1 MKEELKNNQS
11 TSKIKNFRVIPCF
24 PWLPEKTFFGK
35 PIPKAKFYE
44 KLPVTQAVKNCF
56 VNEIAGIVW
65 RNKLSAETLN
75 VQPGSRVQEL
85 EVIEISLKGEA
96 LNDSV
101 LKVIDKGIPYQLLF
115 LLKRGEE
122 YQLCMGY
129 KETETASVKEYFKT
143 AWMPFDQLPL
153 QISGLTLDEI
163 CDNFIRQIHGAL
175 LELPAGDL
183 QTALAASK
191 EEGKRFK
198 KIAQLEKKMKVEKQP
213 KRKFELHE
221 EIQRLK
227 NHGIHGNY

>member
-1 MKEELKNNQS
+1 MLD
-11 TSKIKNFRVIPCF
+11 F
-24 PWLPEKTFFGK
+24 PQKTLFNK

-122 YQLCMGY
+122 HQLCMGY
-129 KETETASVKEYFKT
+129 KETETSAVKEYFKT
-143 AWMPFDQLPL
+143 DWMTFEALPL
-153 QISGLTLDEI
+153 QITGLTLEEV
-163 CDNFIRQIHGAL
+163 CDNFIRQIN
-175 LELPAGDL
+175 
-183 QTALAASK
+183 TRLASAEDMSLK
-191 EEGKRFK
+191 EAIADDAQRL
-198 KIAQLEKKMKVEKQP
+198 KIEKQIAALEKKMKTEKQP
-213 KRKFELHE
+213 KRKFELYK
-221 EIQRLK
+221 EIHRLE
-227 NHGIHGNY
+227 NH

>member
-1 MKEELKNNQS
+1 MLD
-11 TSKIKNFRVIPCF
+11 F
-24 PWLPEKTFFGK
+24 PQKTFFNK

-56 VNEIAGIVW
+56 VNENAGIVW

-85 EVIEISLKGEA
+85 EVIEITLKGEA

-101 LKVIDKGIPYQLLF
+101 LKVINKGIPYQLLF

-129 KETETASVKEYFKT
+129 KEAETSTVKEYFKT
-143 AWMPFDQLPL
+143 DWMTFEALPL
-153 QISGLTLDEI
+153 QITGLTLDEV
-163 CDNFIRQIHGAL
+163 CDNFIRQIN
-175 LELPAGDL
+175 
-183 QTALAASK
+183 TRLASAEDMSLK
-191 EEGKRFK
+191 EAIADDAQRL
-198 KIAQLEKKMKVEKQP
+198 KIEKQIAALEKKMKAEKQP
-213 KRKFELHE
+213 KRKFELYE

-227 NHGIHGNY
+227 NHEKHE

>member
-1 MKEELKNNQS
+1 MLD
-11 TSKIKNFRVIPCF
+11 F
-24 PWLPEKTFFGK
+24 PQKTFFNK

-115 LLKRGEE
+115 PLKRGEE

-129 KETETASVKEYFKT
+129 KETETSAVKEYFKT

-163 CDNFIRQIHGAL
+163 CDNFIRQIHGS
-175 LELPAGDL
+175 L
-183 QTALAASK
+183 QTNVNADLKTELAESK
-191 EEGKRFK
+191 EQEKLQKR
-198 KIAQLEKKMKVEKQP
+198 IAQLEKKLLTEKQF
-213 KRKFELHE
+213 KKQMAIRAELLE
-221 EIQRLK
+221 LK
-227 NHGIHGNY
+227 NHGIHGKH

>member
-1 MKEELKNNQS
+1 MQD
-11 TSKIKNFRVIPCF
+11 F
-24 PWLPEKTFFGK
+24 PQKTFFNK

-85 EVIEISLKGEA
+85 EVIEITLKGEA

-115 LLKRGEE
+115 LLKRSEE
-122 YQLCMGY
+122 YQICMGY
-129 KETETASVKEYFKT
+129 KATETSAVKEYFKT
-143 AWMPFDQLPL
+143 DWMTFEALPL
-153 QISGLTLDEI
+153 QISGLTLDEV
-163 CDNFIRQIHGAL
+163 CDNFIRQIN
-175 LELPAGDL
+175 
-183 QTALAASK
+183 TRLAAAEDMSLK
-191 EEGKRFK
+191 EAIADDVQRQ
-198 KIAQLEKKMKVEKQP
+198 KIEKQIAALEKKMKAEKQP

-221 EIQRLK
+221 EIQKLRILQ
-227 NHGIHGNY
+227 NGGGNDGY

>member
-1 MKEELKNNQS
+1 MLD
-11 TSKIKNFRVIPCF
+11 F
-24 PWLPEKTFFGK
+24 PQKTFFNK

-85 EVIEISLKGEA
+85 EVIEISLKGES

-101 LKVIDKGIPYQLLF
+101 LKVIDRGIPYQLLF

-129 KETETASVKEYFKT
+129 KETETSAVKEYFKT
-143 AWMPFDQLPL
+143 DWMTFEALPL
-153 QISGLTLDEI
+153 QITGLTLDEI
-163 CDNFIRQIHGAL
+163 CDNFIRQIHGS
-175 LELPAGDL
+175 L
-183 QTALAASK
+183 QTNVNADLKTELAESK
-191 EEGKRFK
+191 EQEKLQKR
-198 KIAQLEKKMKVEKQP
+198 IAQLEKKLLTEKQF
-213 KRKFELHE
+213 KKQMAIRAELLE
-221 EIQRLK
+221 LK
-227 NHGIHGNY
+227 NHGIHGKH

>member
-1 MKEELKNNQS
+1 MQD
-11 TSKIKNFRVIPCF
+11 F
-24 PWLPEKTFFGK
+24 PQKTFFNK

-85 EVIEISLKGEA
+85 EVIEITLKGES

-101 LKVIDKGIPYQLLF
+101 LKVIDKGIPYQLIF

-129 KETETASVKEYFKT
+129 KETETFAVKEYFKT
-143 AWMPFDQLPL
+143 DWMIFEALPL
-153 QISGLTLDEI
+153 QITGLTLDDV
-163 CDNFIRQIHGAL
+163 CDNFIRQIN
-175 LELPAGDL
+175 
-183 QTALAASK
+183 TRLASAEDMSLK
-191 EEGKRFK
+191 EAIADDAQWL
-198 KIAQLEKKMKVEKQP
+198 KIEKQIAALEKKMKAEKQP

-227 NHGIHGNY
+227 NHGIHGNH

>member
-1 MKEELKNNQS
+1 MLD
-11 TSKIKNFRVIPCF
+11 F
-24 PWLPEKTFFGK
+24 PQKTLFNK

-122 YQLCMGY
+122 YQLCIGY
-129 KETETASVKEYFKT
+129 KEMENSAVPEYFKT

-163 CDNFIRQIHGAL
+163 CDNFIRQIN
-175 LELPAGDL
+175 
-183 QTALAASK
+183 TRLASAEDMSLK
-191 EEGKRFK
+191 EAIADDAQRL
-198 KIAQLEKKMKVEKQP
+198 KIEKQIAALEKKMKTEKQP

-221 EIQRLK
+221 EIQKLRILQ
-227 NHGIHGNY
+227 NGGGNDGY

>member
-1 MKEELKNNQS
+1 MLD
-11 TSKIKNFRVIPCF
+11 F
-24 PWLPEKTFFGK
+24 PQKTFFNRV
-35 PIPKAKFYE
+35 IPKAKFYE

-129 KETETASVKEYFKT
+129 KETETSAVKEYFKT
-143 AWMPFDQLPL
+143 DWMTFESLPL
-153 QISGLTLDEI
+153 QISGLTLDEV
-163 CDNFIRQIHGAL
+163 CDNFIRQIHGS
-175 LELPAGDL
+175 L
-183 QTALAASK
+183 QTNVNADLKTELAESK
-191 EEGKRFK
+191 EQEKLQKR
-198 KIAQLEKKMKVEKQP
+198 IAQLEKKLLTEKQF
-213 KRKFELHE
+213 KKQMAIRAELLE
-221 EIQRLK
+221 LK
-227 NHGIHGNY
+227 NHGIHGKH